1 MTGLAGAPLLPPG
14 RRFVLCPAAQTPIHP
29 QPLEMWGGQ
38 PGAGVVSLQA
48 QGMAQPPLLG
58 STMAPREAPHRPQQA
73 QLTHPSY

>member
-48 QGMAQPPLLG
+48 QGMAQPPSWGALWHLVRLLTG
-58 STMAPREAPHRPQQA
+58 HNR
-73 QLTHPSY
+73 LN